1 MVDLSSTAGTDTQ
14 DFSFEACFEAKRERI
29 ETTAGPIEIACMGEG
44 APLLSIHGG
53 PGGCDQGLVLAMPF
67 VRAGFRVISVSR
79 PGYLGT
85 PLESGVSFDDQADLL
100 ASLMD
105 ALGFDSLPVVGASA
119 GGPVAYLLAQRHSKR
134 VQTLVVIDGVTQTYT
149 KAEQL
154 SVLEEAIFLSQPG
167 LWLMDWMG
175 RHFPASVV
183 KGLLTTESTLREDA
197 LAERVQEVVQD
208 PEKLSFVRMMMRTMT
223 EQFKQRQQG
232 LRNDLSKLAAITKLQ
247 LDAIR
252 CPTLIIHGDADAD
265 VPADD
270 ARWAHQQIK
279 QSRLHTIPGGSHLAF
294 WIAPGAAEA
303 QELAIAM
310 AGDHRRP
317 ANHPEVPSTQH
328 GVDGVR

>member
-1 MVDLSSTAGTDTQ
+1 MADISSKTAKDVRALN
-14 DFSFEACFEAKRERI
+14 FEACFEAKRERI
-29 ETTAGPIEIACMGEG
+29 QTQAGPIEIACMGEG

-105 ALGFDSLPVVGASA
+105 ALGFDSLPVLGASA

-134 VQTLVVIDGVTQTYT
+134 VQALVVIDGVTQTYS

-154 SVLEEAIFLSQPG
+154 SVLEEAIFLSRPG

-197 LAERVQEVVQD
+197 LAERVKEVVQD
-208 PEKLSFVRMMMRTMT
+208 PEKLSFVRMMIRTMT
-223 EQFKQRQQG
+223 EQFKQRQEG
-232 LRNDLSKLAAITKLQ
+232 LRNDLTNLASITMLK
-247 LDAIR
+247 LDAIS
-252 CPTLIIHGDADAD
+252 CSTLIIHGDADAD

-270 ARWAHQQIK
+270 ARWAHQQI
-279 QSRLHTIPGGSHLAF
+279 QDTRLYAIAGGSHLAF

-303 QELAIAM
+303 QELAISWMSQAS
-310 AGDHRRP
+310 D
-317 ANHPEVPSTQH
+317 
-328 GVDGVR
+328 

>member
-1 MVDLSSTAGTDTQ
+1 MADISSKTAKDVRALN
-14 DFSFEACFEAKRERI
+14 FEACFEAKRERI
-29 ETTAGPIEIACMGEG
+29 QTQAGPIEIACMGEG

-105 ALGFDSLPVVGASA
+105 ALGFDSLPVLGASA

-134 VQTLVVIDGVTQTYT
+134 VQALVVIDGVTQTYS

-154 SVLEEAIFLSQPG
+154 SVLEEAIFLGRPG

-197 LAERVQEVVQD
+197 LAERVKEVVQD
-208 PEKLSFVRMMMRTMT
+208 PEKLSFVRMMIRTMT
-223 EQFKQRQQG
+223 EQFKQRQEG
-232 LRNDLSKLAAITKLQ
+232 LRNDLSKLAAITMLK
-247 LDAIR
+247 LDAIS
-252 CPTLIIHGDADAD
+252 CSTLIIHGDADAD

-270 ARWAHQQIK
+270 ARWAHQQI
-279 QSRLHTIPGGSHLAF
+279 QDSRLYAIPGGSHLAF

-303 QELAIAM
+303 QELAISWMSQAS
-310 AGDHRRP
+310 D
-317 ANHPEVPSTQH
+317 
-328 GVDGVR
+328 

>member
-1 MVDLSSTAGTDTQ
+1 MADTSSKTATDVRGLN
-14 DFSFEACFEAKRERI
+14 FEACFEAQRERI
-29 ETTAGPIEIACMGEG
+29 QTQAGPIEIACMGEG

-85 PLESGVSFDDQADLL
+85 PLESGGVSFDDQADLL

-105 ALGFDSLPVVGASA
+105 ALGFDTLPVLGASA

-223 EQFKQRQQG
+223 EQFKERQQG
-232 LRNDLSKLAAITKLQ
+232 IRNDLSKLAAITKLQ
-247 LDAIR
+247 LDAIS
-252 CPTLIIHGDADAD
+252 CSTLIIHGDADAD

-270 ARWAHQQIK
+270 AQWAHQQIK
-279 QSRLHTIPGGSHLAF
+279 QSRLHAIPGGSHLAF
-294 WIAPGAAEA
+294 WIAPGATEA
-303 QELAIAM
+303 QELAISWMNQAS
-310 AGDHRRP
+310 D
-317 ANHPEVPSTQH
+317 
-328 GVDGVR
+328 

>member
-1 MVDLSSTAGTDTQ
+1 MADLSSTGTTDELALNV
-14 DFSFEACFEAKRERI
+14 EACFEAKRERI
-29 ETTAGPIEIACMGEG
+29 ETKAGPIEIACMGEG

-67 VRAGFRVISVSR
+67 VRAGFRVISGSR

-100 ASLMD
+100 SSLID
-105 ALGFDSLPVVGASA
+105 ALGFESLPVMGASA

-134 VQTLVVIDGVTQTYT
+134 VQALVIIDGVTQTYS

-154 SVLEEAIFLSQPG
+154 SVLEEAIFLSRPG

-183 KGLLTTESTLREDA
+183 KGLLTTESTLREAD

-208 PEKLSFVRMMMRTMT
+208 PEKLSFVRMLMRTMT
-223 EQFKQRQQG
+223 EQFKQRQEG
-232 LRNDLSKLAAITKLQ
+232 LRNDLSKLAAITQLK
-247 LDAIR
+247 LDAIS

-270 ARWAHQQIK
+270 ARWAHQQI
-279 QSRLHTIPGGSHLAF
+279 QHSTLHTIPGGSHLGF
-294 WIAPGAAEA
+294 WIAPGASEA
-303 QELAIAM
+303 QTLAISWM
-310 AGDHRRP
+310 RKTPD
-317 ANHPEVPSTQH
+317 
-328 GVDGVR
+328 